1 MLEKLMN
8 TLIDICVKYNN
19 SVALRENLSNF
30 RNLCQHQSMSLLESV
45 FIYLIKENNKVLL
58 ELEAKEGVE
67 KLTLLLADD
76 SSSDLQNTE

>member
-1 MLEKLMN
+1 
-8 TLIDICVKYNN
+8 
-19 SVALRENLSNF
+19 
-30 RNLCQHQSMSLLESV
+30 MSLLESV

-76 SSSDLQNTE
+76 SSSDLQNTEQAIFQAGEATPDQLILLANCDLD

>member
-1 MLEKLMN
+1 
-8 TLIDICVKYNN
+8 
-19 SVALRENLSNF
+19 
-30 RNLCQHQSMSLLESV
+30 MSLLESV